1 MHKTVHE
8 PAVHEDTLVFNF
20 RFYAS
25 DEDADLMARIAQQ
38 CMSAAGVDWIIT
50 ADDVRRRNNHLD
62 NFSAQDDI
70 VLVENDEGPIAFAMA
85 YWHRELRGDVILRH
99 VVRVLPEWRGYGVE
113 QALLEWAQK
122 HLLSKSVGTLEGEQY
137 LSSSAVSTEEDRIE
151 LLEANG
157 YEPARYFFEMVRP
170 LDEPIPD
177 PPLPA
182 GLEVRPAVPEHYRQI
197 FAASDE
203 AFQDHWGHVPFTEN
217 MIQEWMDSPEF
228 QPELWQVAWEGDQ
241 VAGMVLN
248 YIRHDENERF
258 NRKRGY
264 TEDISVR
271 RPWRRRGLATA
282 LLARS
287 LKLLKERG
295 MLEAGLGVDTEN
307 PSGALRLYE
316 GLGFERIRTMTSY
329 RKIVQT

>member
-1 MHKTVHE
+1 MNKTLYK
-8 PAVHEDTLVFNF
+8 PRIQEDTLVFNI

-25 DEDADLMARIAQQ
+25 DEDAELMAHIAQQ
-38 CMSAAGVDWIIT
+38 CMKAADIDWILT
-50 ADDVRRRNNHLD
+50 ADDIRRQNNHLD

-70 VLVENDEGPIAFAMA
+70 LLVENEESPLAFAMA
-85 YWHRELRGDVILRH
+85 YWYRELSGDVILRH
-99 VVRVLPEWRGYGVE
+99 VVRVLPEWRGYGIE
-113 QALLEWAQK
+113 QALLAWAQE
-122 HLLSKSVGTLEGEQY
+122 HLLSKSLGEIEGMLY

-151 LLEANG
+151 QLEANG
-157 YEPARYFFEMVRP
+157 YEPARYFFEMTRP

-182 GLEVRPAVPEHYRQI
+182 GLEVRPAVPDHTRQI
-197 FAASDE
+197 LAASDE
-203 AFQDHWGHVPFTEN
+203 AFQDHWGHVPLTEN
-217 MIQEWMDSPEF
+217 MIREWMDSPEF

-248 YIRHDENERF
+248 YIRDDENERF

-287 LKLLKERG
+287 LKLLKEHG
-295 MLEAGLGVDTEN
+295 MQEANLGVDTEN

-316 GLGFERIRTMTSY
+316 RLGFERIRKMINY
-329 RKIVQT
+329 RKVVRT